1 MRANSPGGRV
11 VGALARDPAAGPS
24 AASAAEL
31 PGWIEHEHMALP
43 GRPLRLPRRSMLGRI
58 AAALARTEAVA
69 SAAPFTPALQE
80 APTEDAKLTIL
91 LAGQQ
96 PAWRAAEPAGVR
108 APSHPY
114 EPVGPTSAARLTITT
129 VPA

>member
-11 VGALARDPAAGPS
+11 VGALARDPGAAPS
-24 AASAAEL
+24 AVGASQL
-31 PGWIEHEHMALP
+31 PGWIEHEDMTLP
-43 GRPLRLPRRSMLGRI
+43 GRPLRLPRNSMLGRI
-58 AAALARTEAVA
+58 AAALARTETVA
-69 SAAPFTPALQE
+69 SAPPFTPALQE

-96 PAWRAAEPAGVR
+96 PAWRAAKSARVR